1 MKYLTP
7 PLVISSVLFL
17 AACSDD
23 ADNSALVAALE
34 EQNQILSEQEEQI
47 NTVAIRG
54 RVVDQYD
61 DLPPDSAIVT
71 VKVGEQ
77 TLTETTA
84 NAGFFEVTDLPANSD
99 IEIIISSDSEEFMTR
114 AFYYN
119 TGYSNSGEAQK
130 DFGSFAISEST
141 EVTLTVL
148 DDETDEA
155 ITGLLFSASTAYG
168 EGSTSYQYIQYSS
181 YDEVNQYYT
190 ISIPKYIS
198 TTIEASLDINNDDIA
213 DYTYYYGYDSIT
225 LVSSTSLESE
235 ILYVSEVEQ
244 PDVTAGI
251 ATEYRLSVVDESGQ
265 PIPEAQITVD
275 DNLNDNI
282 SSTYDADTGQHVIIA
297 QFYDYINLQIAA
309 FSVDGIYYE
318 SSSISI
324 DEQSN
329 GSLRV
334 SFSNTNNDSYNYF
347 IDNAESITLAVQPD
361 EGYNYDNE
369 LEVVF
374 AANEVDYDNQFTVF
388 YSQPV
393 TITADDVSLIDE
405 DGFEVIKGDADSNDF
420 VLPGSTLISGDIEVE
435 VSVELSLNNTR
446 LMVTPVTELTSGN
459 QYYYSV
465 GNILVDSTGLE
476 SDVSYD
482 ALSFYP
488 WAPASVDAD
497 FDINDLYLDNNNYN
511 TNGTLIKPQNTA
523 GEDSTYSDRDSSVY
537 LFLPDNVLK
546 LQGLTLRQVQ
556 VIEDGEPRVDTNTFE
571 IVEDGIGYNLNKY
584 GLVSLANNEDVT
596 QDSVNRSLLYGTSL
610 EDSQKAYFINTYE
623 SMSDDLD
630 SSENSISF
638 EYAYETNNGEVFT
651 GTITLPVH

>member
-1 MKYLTP
+1 
-7 PLVISSVLFL
+7 
-17 AACSDD
+17 
-23 ADNSALVAALE
+23 
-34 EQNQILSEQEEQI
+34 
-47 NTVAIRG
+47 
-54 RVVDQYD
+54 
-61 DLPPDSAIVT
+61 
-71 VKVGEQ
+71 
-77 TLTETTA
+77 
-84 NAGFFEVTDLPANSD
+84 
-99 IEIIISSDSEEFMTR
+99 
-114 AFYYN
+114 
-119 TGYSNSGEAQK
+119 
-130 DFGSFAISEST
+130 
-141 EVTLTVL
+141 
-148 DDETDEA
+148 
-155 ITGLLFSASTAYG
+155 
-168 EGSTSYQYIQYSS
+168 
-181 YDEVNQYYT
+181 
-190 ISIPKYIS
+190 
-198 TTIEASLDINNDDIA
+198 
-213 DYTYYYGYDSIT
+213 
-225 LVSSTSLESE
+225 
-235 ILYVSEVEQ
+235 
-244 PDVTAGI
+244 
-251 ATEYRLSVVDESGQ
+251 LSVVDESGQ

>member
-7 PLVISSVLFL
+7 PLVISSILFL

-61 DLPPDSAIVT
+61 DLPPDSAVVT

-84 NAGFFEVTDLPANSD
+84 NEGFFEVTDLPVNSD

-114 AFYYN
+114 VFYYN
-119 TGYSNSGEAQK
+119 TGESTSGEAQK
-130 DFGSFAISEST
+130 DFGNFAVSEST

-148 DDETDEA
+148 DNETDEA
-155 ITGLLFSASTAYG
+155 ITGLIFSAGTAYG

-190 ISIPKYIS
+190 ISIPKYI
-198 TTIEASLDINNDDIA
+198 TTIIEASLDTNDDDIA

-244 PDVTAGI
+244 PDVIAGI
-251 ATEYRLSVVDESGQ
+251 ATEYRVSVVGESGQ

-282 SSTYDADTGQHVIIA
+282 SSTYDADTGQHVINA
-297 QFYDYINLQIAA
+297 QFYEAIDLQMPA

-318 SSSISI
+318 SAYIGL
-324 DEQSN
+324 DEQSD
-329 GSLRV
+329 GTLRV
-334 SFSNTNNDSYNYF
+334 YFSNTNNDSYSYY
-347 IDNAESITLAVQPD
+347 IDNAESITLALQPD
-361 EGYNYDNE
+361 EDYNYDTI
-369 LEVVF
+369 LDVVF

-393 TITADDVSLIDE
+393 TITADDVSLIDQ
-405 DGFEVIKGDADSNDF
+405 DGFEVIKGDADSNDL

-446 LMVTPVTELTSGN
+446 LVVTPASELTSGN

-465 GNILVDSTGLE
+465 GNILVDSTDIN
-476 SDVSYD
+476 SDLSED

-488 WAPASVDAD
+488 YTPASVDTD

-511 TNGTLIKPQNTA
+511 TNGTLINPQNTA

-537 LFLPDNVLK
+537 LFLPDSVSN

-556 VIEDGEPRVDTNTFE
+556 VIEDGEPRIDITTFDV
-571 IVEDGIGYNLNKY
+571 IEDGVAYNLNKY
-584 GLVSLANNEDVT
+584 GLVSLAYNEDVT
-596 QDSVNRSLLYGTSL
+596 RDSVSRSLLYGTSL

-623 SMSDDLD
+623 SISDDLD

-638 EYAYETNNGEVFT
+638 EYAYETNEGEVFT

>member
-1 MKYLTP
+1 L
-7 PLVISSVLFL
+7 SSVLLL

-23 ADNSALVAALE
+23 SGNSALVTALE
-34 EQNQILSEQEEQI
+34 EQNQILSEQNQILSEQEEQI

-54 RVVDQYD
+54 RVVDLYD
-61 DLPPDSAIVT
+61 DLPPDSAVVT

-119 TGYSNSGEAQK
+119 TGYSNFGEAQK
-130 DFGSFAISEST
+130 DFGSFAVSEST

-225 LVSSTSLESE
+225 LVSSTSFESE

-420 VLPGSTLISGDIEVE
+420 VLPGSTLISGHIEVE

-446 LMVTPVTELTSGN
+446 LVVTPVTELTSGN

-537 LFLPDNVLK
+537 LFLPDSVLK

-584 GLVSLANNEDVT
+584 GLVSLAYNEDVT
-596 QDSVNRSLLYGTSL
+596 QDSVSRSLLYGTSL
-610 EDSQKAYFINTYE
+610 EDTQKAYFINTYE
-623 SMSDDLD
+623 SISDDLD

-638 EYAYETNNGEVFT
+638 EYAYETNDGEVFT